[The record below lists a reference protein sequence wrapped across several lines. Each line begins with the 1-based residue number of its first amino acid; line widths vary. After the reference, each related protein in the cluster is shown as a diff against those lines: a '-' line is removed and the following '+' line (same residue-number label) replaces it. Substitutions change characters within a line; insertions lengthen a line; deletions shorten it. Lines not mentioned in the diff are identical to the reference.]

1 MSGMIGSENA
11 MVLLLAMLLGLRHAT
26 DPDHLTA
33 VSTLVLSDRKVGE
46 KRALRLGVAWG
57 LGHAVTL
64 FLFGLPAVLFGRYL
78 PDAIQRGIEVAIGF
92 LIVGLAIRLL
102 LRWHSGYFHLHAH
115 QHGTEWHAHPHMHE
129 RRRGDVHETAHDHPH
144 AEGLGRSPLAAFAI
158 GLLHGAGGSAGAS
171 VLLVGASAQ
180 NGHGVTAL
188 FLFASMTAVSMAIL
202 SGAFGYA
209 LGRGRGAAQVNRLIP
224 VLGVFSLLFGVWYA
238 GGTLQLIPPLF

>member
-1 MSGMIGSENA
+1 

-33 VSTLVLSDRKVGE
+33 VSTLVLSDRRIGE
-46 KRALRLGVAWG
+46 RRAFGLGVAWG

-78 PDAIQRGIEVAIGF
+78 PDVVQRSIEVAIGF
-92 LIVGLAIRLL
+92 LIVVLAIRLL
-102 LRWHSGYFHLHAH
+102 RRWHSGYFHLHAH
-115 QHGTEWHAHPHMHE
+115 QHGNQWHAHPHMHE
-129 RRRGDVHETAHDHPH
+129 RQKGDDHGQVHSHPH

-171 VLLVGASAQ
+171 VLLVGASAHQ
-180 NGHGVTAL
+180 GNGVTAL
-188 FLFASMTAVSMAIL
+188 FLFAAMTAVSMAIL
-202 SGAFGYA
+202 SGAFGYT
-209 LGRGRGAAQVNRLIP
+209 LGRGWGAAQVNRLIP

-238 GGTLQLIPPLF
+238 GGTLDLIPPLF